1 MSKHIID
8 LPLNKEK
15 LDNYTLNAFKKIH
28 KAKTESLK
36 IEEQEDFQ
44 NWIRYRDNMYKTYI
58 LIDNLKELLKNNN
71 HKIVDDKG
79 FKNMIASIVYR
90 HSQ

>member
-15 LDNYTLNAFKKIH
+15 LDNYTLNAFKKIQ
-28 KAKTESLK
+28 KAKTECLK
-36 IEEQEDFQ
+36 MEEQEDFQ